1 MFEIKFSP
9 EALFD
14 IAKLKRSEP
23 ACIKKLDRLINELK
37 EHPTIGTGHPEQ
49 LKGASVPLWSR
60 HITKKHRLVYM
71 IQEEQI
77 QVIIISAYGHYDD
90 K

>member
-1 MFEIKFSP
+1 MFEIEFSP

-23 ACIKKLDRLINELK
+23 TCIKKLDRLINELK

-49 LKGASVPLWSR
+49 LKGASIPLWSR
-60 HITKKHRLVYM
+60 HITKKHRLVYI
-71 IQEEQI
+71 IQEEQV